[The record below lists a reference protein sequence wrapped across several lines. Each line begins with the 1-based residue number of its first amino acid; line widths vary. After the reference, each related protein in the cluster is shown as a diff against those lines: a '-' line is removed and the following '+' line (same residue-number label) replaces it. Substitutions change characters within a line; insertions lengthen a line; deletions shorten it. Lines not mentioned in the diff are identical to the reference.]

1 MIFEIFKFFKNNLR
15 REQKLQR
22 AYGNSRCLVEGV
34 DFGNPKKKRKNI
46 FASKTNDKSCQNFF
60 FGNPAPILSRS
71 EEVVH
76 LRKKFHRSTVGFTSN
91 GGVFD
96 KRGAGFQKSKCYFH
110 FGCSSSKHKNLD
122 NLLLENFVGIA
133 CASTARSQK
142 FGPYFVR
149 KFFRDSL
156 CLDGQ
161 VN

>member
-1 MIFEIFKFFKNNLR
+1 MKFLNFSKTIYAGSKNCNVPTVIRDVL
-15 REQKLQR
+15 
-22 AYGNSRCLVEGV
+22 SRVSILATQ
-34 DFGNPKKKRKNI
+34 KKKRKNI
-46 FASKTNDKSCQNFF
+46 FASKTNDKSCQFFF

>member
-1 MIFEIFKFFKNNLR
+1 MSCRGCRFWQPK
-15 REQKLQR
+15 
-22 AYGNSRCLVEGV
+22 
-34 DFGNPKKKRKNI
+34 KKKRKNI
-46 FASKTNDKSCQNFF
+46 FASKTNDKSCQKFF

-122 NLLLENFVGIA
+122 NLLLENFVEIA
-133 CASTARSQK
+133 CASTARSTE
-142 FGPYFVR
+142 YARRVSNVR
-149 KFFRDSL
+149 TTKVEPRQVREGAIRSL
-156 CLDGQ
+156 TNK
-161 VN
+161 VWIT